1 VNYILSLVPDSVPQ
15 ECELMDRVFAVMLNH
30 CIDGPELFEGRAD
43 SRIEGNCVPGE
54 VSAQSCI

>member
-1 VNYILSLVPDSVPQ
+1 
-15 ECELMDRVFAVMLNH
+15 MDRVFAVMLNH